1 MSLCTHFGLL
11 LQKTPRKKTG
21 TPVRMMITPTPHTM
35 GSEMKLKT
43 SRNAQKTKYATGT
56 RRFTWGSAS
65 QRANGVGPSLGSPAP
80 PPREGDRV
88 LGASHPL
95 LGAEA

>member
-11 LQKTPRKKTG
+11 LQNAPRKKTG

-43 SRNAQKTKYATGT
+43 SRNAQKTKYATGM
-56 RRFTWGSAS
+56 RRFTWGTASGSA
-65 QRANGVGPSLGSPAP
+65 GHPPPSSPAQP
-80 PPREGDRV
+80 PT
-88 LGASHPL
+88 LGVSGHF
-95 LGAEA
+95 LGAET